1 MDDSQELLTT
11 ARKIL
16 EQEPKNVECYRLL
29 GDYYRD
35 EMPEKAFLYY
45 EQALLYSGDSKQKK
59 YLKESLHVLEKCGK
73 QPPQVS
79 IIIPS
84 YNAYDYL
91 ILCVKAIKETLLEGS
106 YELIIVDNASTDER
120 VLDYLDSLSDVRL
133 IKNTVNHGFAG
144 ACNQGAK
151 MAAPGNALLI
161 LNNDAILLPNS
172 FLYMRMALL
181 EKRTAAVS
189 CMTNYAGNGQVV
201 RTPLGSFEDAV
212 MLGKRVNLPAGADL
226 YEEKLFLIA
235 FALLISRDA
244 WEEVGGFDEAFGIGY
259 CEDNDLSYRML
270 AQGYHLLLA
279 HNSFCVHIGNAAFGS
294 EQKARL
300 MKENEKMFEK
310 KWGFHPRYAG
320 ETREDTASKVV
331 AFDHGK
337 ARVLEMGC
345 GLGATLAYLRYRFPE
360 MELFGYDEKKTDL
373 NPGERLGYTI
383 YNGTLSDLRE
393 IPFEEGYF
401 DFILIGDVGDREKWL
416 LEHEAVLKKY
426 LNKNG
431 TIISR

>member
-1 MDDSQELLTT
+1 MDDSRELLRI
-11 ARKIL
+11 ARQIL
-16 EQEPKNVECYRLL
+16 EREPKNAECYRLL
-29 GDYYRD
+29 GDYYRE

-45 EQALLYSGDSKQKK
+45 EQALLYSDDSEQEK
-59 YLKESLHVLEKCGK
+59 YLRESMQILEKSGK
-73 QPPQVS
+73 QPSKVS

-91 ILCVKAIKETLLEGS
+91 ILCIKGIRETLLETS

-120 VLDYLDSLSDVRL
+120 VLNYLETLGDVQL
-133 IKNTVNHGFAG
+133 IKNTVNKGFSG

-151 MAAPGNALLI
+151 AAAPGNALLI

-172 FLYMRMALL
+172 LLYLRMALL
-181 EKRTAAVS
+181 EKNTAAVS

-201 RTPLGSFEDAV
+201 RTPLRTFEDAV
-212 MLGKRVNLPAGADL
+212 MLGKKMNLPAETEL

-235 FALLISRDA
+235 FALLIKRDV

-259 CEDNDLSYRML
+259 CEDNDLSYRIL

-279 HNSFCVHIGNAAFGS
+279 HNSFCVHIGNASFGS
-294 EQKARL
+294 EMKARL

-320 ETREDTASKVV
+320 ETREDIALKVNV
-331 AFDHGK
+331 SRHDK
-337 ARVLEMGC
+337 ARVLEIGC

-360 MELFGYDEKKTDL
+360 MELFGYDKKRTDV
-373 NPGERLGYTI
+373 NPGERLGYTV
-383 YNGTLSDLRE
+383 YDGTFSCLGE
-393 IPFEEGYF
+393 MPFEEAYF

-416 LEHEAVLKKY
+416 SENETVLKKY
-426 LNKNG
+426 LRENG
-431 TIISR
+431 LII